1 MKEGD
6 IVQTI
11 SIYRDEQCAQLIGS
25 GFVGEYT
32 QIDGNTPTV
41 NQEYRT
47 LTVDGKSVRFAQLWS
62 FYRSTVAD
70 GDVTEIELP
79 IDLEST
85 SSTTKDVDIYFT
97 PRSRVTFN
105 SEKRNDA
112 RYLFPVTFQ
121 IKINNTW
128 TSCTTP
134 NTPYIRNYST
144 TKPYKLIFR
153 TGNSARYNGN
163 IPIDA
168 TDFFGIDIISY
179 DQQGREEPYRG
190 AIVISP
196 LQSFIIAGDTK
207 PYKPK
212 TGNSRKGGTG
222 QGYYPN
228 NRIPSLP
235 TNAINA
241 AFSSVLGRGNGL
253 TYYKLTA
260 GSLSEI
266 TEFLY
271 DCSLSLKFRNSKY
284 RDAIASCV
292 FIPYNVPVQVRNTLG
307 LVYLA
312 NKSIPVSGGCDI
324 ITEPLVEIDFGTI
337 SLVGDQIGFKS
348 FADYVYTT
356 ATLYLPCFGSV
367 NIDMHTLANGM
378 LYLRA
383 VIDCRNGNILYR
395 VETRGDLD
403 DYPVLYGQYNGNCG
417 IPVPIGGANNGI
429 SLLGA
434 ASAIGN
440 VGVGL
445 ATGNPLNIV
454 GGVNSFATQTA
465 PTIDTSGALQP
476 AGAALGTPVPV
487 LQIRKK
493 VLLQPP
499 KWDEIV
505 GRPTGGANADDKYTL
520 EDFAGGFVRVAWCD
534 VSGILNATDGE
545 KLEIERLLKEGVWM

>member
-1 MKEGD
+1 MATFTLYTDAECTLIAASGYMGTYRR
-6 IVQTI
+6 IYGAPPTI
-11 SIYRDEQCAQLIGS
+11 TTESLNRTYPDGTTVRQYQIANYNQSTVYSDEPTKIPI
-25 GFVGEYT
+25 T
-32 QIDGNTPTV
+32 ITPTDT
-41 NQEYRT
+41 E
-47 LTVDGKSVRFAQLWS
+47 QL
-62 FYRSTVAD
+62 
-70 GDVTEIELP
+70 L
-79 IDLEST
+79 
-85 SSTTKDVDIYFT
+85 YFT
-97 PRSRVTFN
+97 PTARISFHCYGSIGNCRAGYFTFEYDYGDGFTWVAPARSSN
-105 SEKRNDA
+105 IGGIYK
-112 RYLFPVTFQ
+112 P
-121 IKINNTW
+121 K
-128 TSCTTP
+128 
-134 NTPYIRNYST
+134 YIV
-144 TKPYKLIFR
+144 LR
-153 TGNSARYNGN
+153 TGELAQYNNYGT
-163 IPIDA
+163 IVTIDKNA
-168 TDFFGIDIISY
+168 WLGIDLVYEDS
-179 DQQGREEPYRG
+179 QGRETTERCMV
-190 AIVISP
+190 AISDYE
-196 LQSFIIAGDTK
+196 LFLDKASDTK

-228 NRIPSLP
+228 NPVPSLP

-241 AFSSVLGRGNGL
+241 AFASVLGRGNGL

-260 GSLSEI
+260 GSLSDI

-271 DCSLSLKFRNSKY
+271 DCSLSLKFRNSQY

-292 FIPYNVPVQVRNTLG
+292 FIPYNVPVQVQNTLG

-337 SLVGDQIGFKS
+337 SLVGDQVGFKS
-348 FADYVYTT
+348 FADYIYTT

-378 LYLRA
+378 LQLRA

-395 VETRGDLD
+395 VETRGELD

-434 ASAIGN
+434 AASIGN
-440 VGVGL
+440 VAVGF

-454 GGVNSFATQTA
+454 GGASSFAEQTA
-465 PTIDTSGALQP
+465 PTIDTAGALQP

-487 LQIRKK
+487 LQIKKK

-499 KWDEIV
+499 KWDEIA
-505 GRPTGGANADDKYTL
+505 GRPSGGANSEDKFTL
-520 EDFAGGFVRVAWCD
+520 RDFAGGFVQAAYAD
-534 VSGILNATDGE
+534 VSGISGATDEE
-545 KLEIERLLKEGVWM
+545 KAEIEQLLRGGVYV

>member
-1 MKEGD
+1 MNTFTLYTDAEC
-6 IVQTI
+6 T
-11 SIYRDEQCAQLIGS
+11 LIAAS
-25 GFVGEYT
+25 GFFGEYRRIYGAPPIIT
-32 QIDGNTPTV
+32 TEAQNRIYPDGTTVRQYQIANYSQSTIYADEPTKIPLTVTPTDT
-41 NQEYRT
+41 E
-47 LTVDGKSVRFAQLWS
+47 QL
-62 FYRSTVAD
+62 
-70 GDVTEIELP
+70 L
-79 IDLEST
+79 
-85 SSTTKDVDIYFT
+85 YFT
-97 PRSRVTFN
+97 PTARIAFHCYGSIGDCRVGYFTFEYDFGDGFTWVAPTRSSNIGDIYKPKYIVLRIGTT
-105 SEKRNDA
+105 A
-112 RYLFPVTFQ
+112 QY
-121 IKINNTW
+121 NNYGTII
-128 TSCTTP
+128 T
-134 NTPYIRNYST
+134 
-144 TKPYKLIFR
+144 
-153 TGNSARYNGN
+153 
-163 IPIDA
+163 IDKNA
-168 TDFFGIDIISY
+168 WLGIDLVY
-179 DQQGREEPYRG
+179 DDLQGRETTQRCVV
-190 AIVISP
+190 AISDYE
-196 LQSFIIAGDTK
+196 LFLDKTSDTK

-212 TGNSRKGGTG
+212 TGNARKGGTG

-260 GSLSEI
+260 GSLSDI

-271 DCSLSLKFRNSKY
+271 DCSLSLKFRNSQY

-292 FIPYNVPVQVRNTLG
+292 FIPYNVPVQVINTLG

-348 FADYVYTT
+348 FADYIYTT

-378 LYLRA
+378 LQLRA
-383 VIDCRNGNILYR
+383 IIDCRNGNIMYR
-395 VETRGDLD
+395 VETRGELD

-417 IPVPIGGANNGI
+417 IPVPIGGANNGV

-440 VGVGL
+440 VAVGF

-454 GGVNSFATQTA
+454 GGVNSLATQTA
-465 PTIDTSGALQP
+465 PTIDTAGALQP

-487 LQIRKK
+487 LQIKKK

-505 GRPTGGANADDKYTL
+505 GRPSGGANADDKYTL
-520 EDFAGGFVRVAWCD
+520 GDFAGGFVRVSWCD
-534 VSGILNATDGE
+534 VSGISNATDGE
-545 KLEIERLLKEGVWM
+545 KLEIERLLKEGVWV

>member
-1 MKEGD
+1 MSTFTLYTD
-6 IVQTI
+6 ADCT
-11 SIYRDEQCAQLIGS
+11 LIAAS
-25 GFVGEYT
+25 GFMGEYRRIYGYPPSISTEALNRTYPDGTAVRQYQIANYNKSTVYGDEPT
-32 QIDGNTPTV
+32 QIPLTITPT
-41 NQEYRT
+41 
-47 LTVDGKSVRFAQLWS
+47 D
-62 FYRSTVAD
+62 
-70 GDVTEIELP
+70 
-79 IDLEST
+79 
-85 SSTTKDVDIYFT
+85 TTQYLYFT
-97 PRSRVTFN
+97 PTARISFHCYGSIGNCITGYFN
-105 SEKRNDA
+105 
-112 RYLFPVTFQ
+112 FQ
-121 IKINNTW
+121 YDFGEGFESVAPAHSSNHTVYK
-128 TSCTTP
+128 P
-134 NTPYIRNYST
+134 KYII
-144 TKPYKLIFR
+144 LR
-153 TGNSARYNGN
+153 TGTLAQFNNYGT
-163 IPIDA
+163 IITIDK
-168 TDFFGIDIISY
+168 DSWLGIDFVYEDS
-179 DQQGREEPYRG
+179 QGRETTERCVV
-190 AIVISP
+190 AISDYE
-196 LQSFIIAGDTK
+196 LFLDRTSDTR

-228 NRIPSLP
+228 NPVPSLP

-260 GSLSEI
+260 GSLSDI

-271 DCSLSLKFRNSKY
+271 DCTLSLKFRNSQY

-292 FIPYNVPVQVRNTLG
+292 FIPYNVPVQVQNTLR

-337 SLVGDQIGFKS
+337 SLVGDQVGFKS
-348 FADYVYTT
+348 FADYIYTT

-378 LYLRA
+378 LQLRA

-395 VETRGDLD
+395 VETRGELD

-440 VGVGL
+440 VAAGY

-454 GGVNSFATQTA
+454 GGVSSLAMQTA
-465 PTIDTSGALQP
+465 PTIDTAGALQP

-499 KWDEIV
+499 KWDEIA
-505 GRPTGGANADDKYTL
+505 GRPSGGANSEDKFTL
-520 EDFAGGFVRVAWCD
+520 RDFAGGFVQAAWCD
-534 VSGILNATDGE
+534 VSGIPNATDAE
-545 KLEIERLLKEGVWM
+545 KLQIEQLLKGGVFV

>member
-1 MKEGD
+1 M
-6 IVQTI
+6 QTI
-11 SIYRDEQCAQLIGS
+11 SIYRDEQCKQLIGS
-25 GFVGEYT
+25 GFVGEYI
-32 QIDGNTPTV
+32 QIEGRTPTI

-47 LTVDGKSVRFAQLWS
+47 LSVDGKSVRFAQLWS
-62 FYRSTVAD
+62 FYYSTIAD
-70 GDVTEIELP
+70 GDATEIELP

-85 SSTTKDVDIYFT
+85 NTTTKQIHIYFT
-97 PRSRVTFN
+97 PRSRVSLA
-105 SEKRNDA
+105 SEKRTDA
-112 RYLFPVTFQ
+112 RYIWLYSFEILV
-121 IKINNTW
+121 NNTW
-128 TSCTTP
+128 TVCTGP
-134 NTPYIRNYST
+134 SSPYIRNYST

-153 TGNSARYNGN
+153 TGDSARYNGN
-163 IPIDA
+163 VPINA

-179 DQQGREEPYRG
+179 DQQGREEPYRS

-196 LQSFIIAGDTK
+196 FESFIIPGETK

-235 TNAINA
+235 TTAINA

-253 TYYKLTA
+253 TYYKLTT
-260 GSLSEI
+260 SSFTEI

-271 DCSLSLKFRNSKY
+271 DCSLSLKFRNSEY
-284 RDAIASCV
+284 RDAVASCI
-292 FIPYNVPVQVRNTLG
+292 FIPYNVPTQVQNTLG

-324 ITEPLVEIDFGTI
+324 ITEPFVEIDFGTI
-337 SLVGDQIGFKS
+337 SLTGDQIGFKS

-378 LYLRA
+378 LQLRA

-395 VETRGDLD
+395 VETRGELD
-403 DYPVLYGQYNGNCG
+403 DYPILYGQYNGNCG
-417 IPVPIGGANNGI
+417 IPVPIGGANNGV

-440 VGVGL
+440 VAVGF

-454 GGVNSFATQTA
+454 GGANQFASQTA
-465 PTIDTSGALQP
+465 PTIDTAGALQP
-476 AGAALGTPVPV
+476 AGSALGTPVPV

-499 KWDEIV
+499 KWDEIA
-505 GRPTGGANADDKYTL
+505 GRPTSGANTDDKYTL
-520 EDFAGGFVRVAWCD
+520 GDFSDGFVQVAWCD

>member
-1 MKEGD
+1 MSTFTLYTDADCTLIAASGFMGEYRRIYGVAPSITTESLNRTYPD
-6 IVQTI
+6 GTTVRQYQIANYNQSTVYADEPTQIPVTITPTDTTQYLYFTPTARIAFHCYGSIGNCIVG
-11 SIYRDEQCAQLIGS
+11 YFRFEYDYGS
-25 GFVGEYT
+25 GFAWVA
-32 QIDGNTPTV
+32 P
-41 NQEYRT
+41 
-47 LTVDGKSVRFAQLWS
+47 A
-62 FYRSTVAD
+62 RSSNY
-70 GDVTEIELP
+70 GG
-79 IDLEST
+79 
-85 SSTTKDVDIYFT
+85 IYK
-97 PRSRVTFN
+97 P
-105 SEKRNDA
+105 K
-112 RYLFPVTFQ
+112 
-121 IKINNTW
+121 
-128 TSCTTP
+128 
-134 NTPYIRNYST
+134 YII
-144 TKPYKLIFR
+144 LR
-153 TGNSARYNGN
+153 TGTLAQYNSYG
-163 IPIDA
+163 IMITIDKNA
-168 TDFFGIDIISY
+168 WLGIDFVYEDS
-179 DQQGREEPYRG
+179 QGRETTERCAV
-190 AIVISP
+190 AISDYE
-196 LQSFIIAGDTK
+196 LFLDRTSDTK

-228 NRIPSLP
+228 NPVPSLP
-235 TNAINA
+235 TNSINA

-260 GSLSEI
+260 GSLSDI

-271 DCSLSLKFRNSKY
+271 DCSLSLKFRNSQY

-292 FIPYNVPVQVRNTLG
+292 FIPYNVPVQVINTLG

-337 SLVGDQIGFKS
+337 SLVDGQIGFKS
-348 FADYVYTT
+348 FADYIYTT

-378 LYLRA
+378 LQLRA
-383 VIDCRNGNILYR
+383 VIDCRNGNIMYR
-395 VETRGDLD
+395 VETRGELD

-417 IPVPIGGANNGI
+417 IPVPIGGANNGV

-440 VGVGL
+440 VAVGF

-454 GGVNSFATQTA
+454 GGVNSLATQTA
-465 PTIDTSGALQP
+465 PTIDTAGALQP

-487 LQIRKK
+487 LQIKKK

-505 GRPTGGANADDKYTL
+505 GRPSGGANADDKYKL
-520 EDFAGGFVRVAWCD
+520 GDFAGGFVRVSWCD
-534 VSGILNATDGE
+534 VSGISNATDGE
-545 KLEIERLLKEGVWM
+545 KLEIERLLKEGVWV

>member
-1 MKEGD
+1 MSTITVYSDPECTL
-6 IVQTI
+6 IV
-11 SIYRDEQCAQLIGS
+11 GS
-25 GFVGEYT
+25 GFIGEYREIRGT
-32 QIDGNTPTV
+32 SGTIATFRRTKTIDGKQVDTWALYRFDLSTVEQGDVFTLPITPTQTQTDQHLYFSPV
-41 NQEYRT
+41 ARLVFQWFRNGTQWAFGRARFEYDFGNGFET
-47 LTVDGKSVRFAQLWS
+47 WGGYSDNLIGTG
-62 FYRSTVAD
+62 
-70 GDVTEIELP
+70 EP
-79 IDLEST
+79 IGL
-85 SSTTKDVDIYFT
+85 
-97 PRSRVTFN
+97 R
-105 SEKRNDA
+105 
-112 RYLFPVTFQ
+112 
-121 IKINNTW
+121 
-128 TSCTTP
+128 
-134 NTPYIRNYST
+134 
-144 TKPYKLIFR
+144 FR
-153 TGNSARYNGN
+153 TGTIARYNSTTINSENYFGV
-163 IPIDA
+163 DA
-168 TDFFGIDIISY
+168 IFK
-179 DQQGREEPYRG
+179 QQGGSGEVPYR
-190 AIVISP
+190 AYIVISESDYFFTNP
-196 LQSFIIAGDTK
+196 NTK

-212 TGNSRKGGTG
+212 TGNTRKGGTG

-235 TNAINA
+235 TNAINT

-260 GSLSEI
+260 GSLSDI

-271 DCSLSLKFRNSKY
+271 DCSLSLKFRNSQY

-292 FIPYNVPVQVRNTLG
+292 FIPYNVPVQVINTLG

-348 FADYVYTT
+348 FADYIYTT

-378 LYLRA
+378 LQLRA
-383 VIDCRNGNILYR
+383 VIDCRNGNIMYR
-395 VETRGDLD
+395 VETRGELD

-417 IPVPIGGANNGI
+417 IPVPIGGANNGV

-440 VGVGL
+440 VAVGF

-454 GGVNSFATQTA
+454 GGVNSLATQTA
-465 PTIDTSGALQP
+465 PTIDTAGALQP

-487 LQIRKK
+487 LQIKKK

-505 GRPTGGANADDKYTL
+505 GRPSSGANADDKYTL
-520 EDFAGGFVRVAWCD
+520 RDFAGGFVRVSWCD
-534 VSGILNATDGE
+534 VSGISNATDGE
-545 KLEIERLLKEGVWM
+545 KLEIERLLKEGVWV

>member
-1 MKEGD
+1 MSTITVYSDPECTL
-6 IVQTI
+6 IV
-11 SIYRDEQCAQLIGS
+11 GS
-25 GFVGEYT
+25 GWVGEYREIRGRSGSINT
-32 QIDGNTPTV
+32 FRKTKTIDGKQIDIWALYRFTESTVEQGDILTLPITPTQTQTPQYLYFSPV
-41 NQEYRT
+41 ARLVFQWFRNGTEWAFGRAYFEYDFGNGFET
-47 LTVDGKSVRFAQLWS
+47 WGGYSDNLI
-62 FYRSTVAD
+62 ST
-70 GDVTEIELP
+70 GEP
-79 IDLEST
+79 IGL
-85 SSTTKDVDIYFT
+85 
-97 PRSRVTFN
+97 R
-105 SEKRNDA
+105 
-112 RYLFPVTFQ
+112 
-121 IKINNTW
+121 
-128 TSCTTP
+128 
-134 NTPYIRNYST
+134 
-144 TKPYKLIFR
+144 FR
-153 TGNSARYNGN
+153 TGSVARYDNVTIN
-163 IPIDA
+163 SENY
-168 TDFFGIDIISY
+168 FGIDVIFK
-179 DQQGREEPYRG
+179 QQGGSGEVPYR
-190 AIVISP
+190 AYVVISE
-196 LQSFIIAGDTK
+196 SDYFFTNSDTK

-212 TGNSRKGGTG
+212 TGNARKGGTG

-260 GSLSEI
+260 GSLSDI

-271 DCSLSLKFRNSKY
+271 DCSLSLKFRNSQY

-292 FIPYNVPVQVRNTLG
+292 FIPYNVPVQVQNTLG

-312 NKSIPVSGGCDI
+312 NKSIAVSGGCDI

-348 FADYVYTT
+348 FADYIYTT

-367 NIDMHTLANGM
+367 NIDMHTLANGA
-378 LYLRA
+378 LQLRA

-395 VETRGDLD
+395 VETRGELD

-417 IPVPIGGANNGI
+417 IPVPIGGANNGV

-440 VGVGL
+440 VAVGF

-454 GGVNSFATQTA
+454 GGVNSLATQTA
-465 PTIDTSGALQP
+465 PTIDTAGALQP

-487 LQIRKK
+487 LQIKKK

-499 KWDEIV
+499 KWDEIA

-520 EDFAGGFVRVAWCD
+520 ENFTGGFVQVDWCD

-545 KLEIERLLKEGVWM
+545 KLEIERLLKEGVWV